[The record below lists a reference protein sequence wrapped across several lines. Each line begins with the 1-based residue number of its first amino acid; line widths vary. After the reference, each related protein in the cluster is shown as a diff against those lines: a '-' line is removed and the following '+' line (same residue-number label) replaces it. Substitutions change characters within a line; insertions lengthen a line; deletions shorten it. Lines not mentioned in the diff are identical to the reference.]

1 MKLQIASRLAIF
13 AVLELTEHSERQ
25 LTVAEIATKYGVSTH
40 HLAKVMHEL
49 GRAGLVRS
57 VRGAGGGYQFC
68 ANARR
73 TTLLDIIELFEEF
86 GPQGPDANEP
96 GRGTGEAGALDIV
109 LGEIDEAV
117 RATFGSIT
125 IATMRR
131 LIERGRVPPV
141 ATGRLRS

>member
-1 MKLQIASRLAIF
+1 MRLQIASRLAIF
-13 AVLELTEHSERQ
+13 AVLELTEHAERQ

-49 GRAGLVRS
+49 GRAGLARS

-73 TTLLDIIELFEEF
+73 TTLLDIIELFEEL
-86 GPQGPDANEP
+86 GPRGLAANEP

-109 LGEIDEAV
+109 LGEIDEAA

-131 LIERGRVPPV
+131 LVERGRAPPV
-141 ATGRLRS
+141 AAGRLRS